1 MHLREREVDLIQ
13 RLRNVNFT
21 DESLVAEYY
30 TKLYEFLDETERFLV
45 MCQEYE
51 DRHDAET
58 YLQDCAYEKDVLSA
72 LSR

>member
-45 MCQEYE
+45 MCQEYD
-51 DRHDAET
+51 DRQEAET
-58 YLQDCAYEKDVLSA
+58 YLQDCAYETDILSA
-72 LSR
+72 TSL

>member
-1 MHLREREVDLIQ
+1 MNLHERELDLIQ
-13 RLRNVNFT
+13 RLRNVSFS

-72 LSR
+72 LSQ

>member
-1 MHLREREVDLIQ
+1 MNLHERELDLIQ
-13 RLRNVNFT
+13 RLRNVSFS